1 MSRQFIGEYLAEL
14 NRLSR
19 VSGVSTESVVR
30 EAFKDLL
37 KRYARQKDLIFL
49 AEHQILTNRK
59 KTIRV
64 DGALVHS
71 LRVPLG
77 YWEAKDQDDD
87 LDEEIE
93 KKFRA
98 GYPKD
103 NIIFED
109 TREAVLIQ
117 NGELVLRCSVR
128 DERSLA
134 ELLDLFFRYER
145 PEIAD
150 FRKAVEQFKTD
161 LPAITA
167 ALKELIEKAA
177 ASSKAYAKA
186 EARFL
191 SHAKGTIN
199 PTIAVGDVR
208 EMLMQHILTEEI
220 FNHVFNDKEFHKQNN
235 VARELYALE
244 NTFFTGGL
252 KHDTLRALEPY
263 YATIRANAALI
274 TTHSEKQKFLK
285 VIYENFYKVYNPKA
299 ADRLGVVYTP
309 NEIVRF
315 MIDGADWL
323 CREHF
328 GKGLIDEGV
337 DILDPATGTG
347 TFVCELLESFSGQPQ
362 KLYRKYKEEIHANE
376 VAILPYY
383 VANLN
388 IEATYYSIAQQYAEY
403 ENLCFVDT
411 LDNVEGLGKFSGH
424 QEDLFGAV
432 TEENIA
438 RIKRQNKRKISVVIG
453 NPPYNANQQNE
464 NDNNKN
470 RTYDRID
477 ARIKATY
484 IAESTAQKTK
494 AYDMYTRFFRWASDR
509 IDKEGIV
516 AFVTNRSFIEARTMD
531 GFRKRLAAEFN
542 QIWVTDLRGDAR
554 TSGERRRK
562 EGGNVFN
569 DKIRVGVAIY
579 FCVRNPKQKGTRV
592 LYEAVR
598 EYAKA
603 DEKLAFLAKPL
614 AERQFEQIRPDADGN
629 WLGQTSNDFGDF
641 IPAASKDT
649 KAAYSTGQERATFKM
664 FSLGVVTNRD
674 DWVYDRSALKLSKKV
689 QYLVLKQSDFVQY
702 HKHCSFQTRQVY
714 NLFQGLWNCHQTPVK
729 TSGNRIAQIW
739 LDVYVV
745 WTLFPGVKGLGV
757 HFWGAKRKIL
767 ILEKNAPKPVKSK
780 KMNVFK
786 KI

>member
-1 MSRQFIGEYLAEL
+1 
-14 NRLSR
+14 
-19 VSGVSTESVVR
+19 
-30 EAFKDLL
+30 
-37 KRYARQKDLIFL
+37 
-49 AEHQILTNRK
+49 
-59 KTIRV
+59 
-64 DGALVHS
+64 
-71 LRVPLG
+71 
-77 YWEAKDQDDD
+77 
-87 LDEEIE
+87 
-93 KKFRA
+93 
-98 GYPKD
+98 
-103 NIIFED
+103 
-109 TREAVLIQ
+109 
-117 NGELVLRCSVR
+117 
-128 DERSLA
+128 
-134 ELLDLFFRYER
+134 
-145 PEIAD
+145 
-150 FRKAVEQFKTD
+150 
-161 LPAITA
+161 
-167 ALKELIEKAA
+167 
-177 ASSKAYAKA
+177 
-186 EARFL
+186 
-191 SHAKGTIN
+191 
-199 PTIAVGDVR
+199 
-208 EMLMQHILTEEI
+208 
-220 FNHVFNDKEFHKQNN
+220 
-235 VARELYALE
+235 
-244 NTFFTGGL
+244 
-252 KHDTLRALEPY
+252 
-263 YATIRANAALI
+263 
-274 TTHSEKQKFLK
+274 
-285 VIYENFYKVYNPKA
+285 
-299 ADRLGVVYTP
+299 
-309 NEIVRF
+309 

-689 QYLVLKQSDFVQY
+689 QYLVFEWNKVVKERSADATDI
-702 HKHCSFQTRQVY
+702 KMTRQLKGAVRNSKPRQFEKDRLIPALY
-714 NLFQGLWNCHQTPVK
+714 RPFTKEFLYYCDFFNEMRYQTPTFFGDIGGYPNRTINMNTGGDFRVVSADCLTDLHFIGDNALLPRYRY
-729 TSGNRIAQIW
+729 TSSGERIDNITDWALGEFRAHYGAKVAIEKDSIFHYAYAVLHDPLYREKYALNLKREFPRIPFYPDFPRWVAWGEKLMALHIGFESVDPWPLQRVGKIDEKARAAKLKPKPVLKSDHETGVIVLDSETQLTGIPPAAWDYRLGNRTA
-739 LDVYVV
+739 LDWILDQHKEKTPKDPTIREKFNTYRFADYKEKVV
-745 WTLFPGVKGLGV
+745 DLLGRV
-757 HFWGAKRKIL
+757 TRVSVETVAITEAMKGAKR
-767 ILEKNAPKPVKSK
+767 
-780 KMNVFK
+780 
-786 KI
+786 